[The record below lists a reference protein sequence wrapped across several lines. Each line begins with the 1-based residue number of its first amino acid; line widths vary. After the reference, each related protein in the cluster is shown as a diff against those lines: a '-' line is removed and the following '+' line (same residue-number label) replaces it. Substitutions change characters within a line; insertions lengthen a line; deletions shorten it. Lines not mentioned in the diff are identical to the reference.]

1 MRGKVLKRIVITLT
15 AVLVTGT
22 LTTGCGEIGRFTW
35 SNPISNY
42 TPDGKGLR
50 DPFILKEGK
59 YWYMTGTMSPYGIVD
74 GQHPEGVPLYR
85 SSDLKK
91 WVFVGIM
98 VARPDDSENKWYQ
111 ERYWAPELF
120 ALNGKYYITV
130 NCCLNDGS
138 KHGMLLAVA
147 DNIEGPY
154 TVLTDEK
161 PLAYGND
168 AHLFVDD
175 DGKTYLFSSGICGAE
190 IDLEKGELKTQ
201 LKTLFT
207 PVKGSYDWNGE
218 RSGVGFEGPYVI
230 KHGDTYYMFY
240 STWARGYEVGI
251 ARSKSPLEGWEI
263 DPEPIYGGI
272 NENSCMNYGGIYETG
287 VYKYQDKYREAGH
300 NCVFTGPDGEKW
312 IAAHAYDYTDGEVKL
327 VIDRLVIDDDGV
339 RVIDIDPE
347 TGEEKEIKGPTWG
360 KRSVKKKR

>member
-91 WVFVGIM
+91 WVFVGTM

-130 NCCLNDGS
+130 NRACQAFFLKIIRFFFCNAASVLCILRS
-138 KHGMLLAVA
+138 QAVQRYPVLSARQTLLL
-147 DNIEGPY
+147 Y
-154 TVLTDEK
+154 TLY
-161 PLAYGND
+161 AF
-168 AHLFVDD
+168 HLQ
-175 DGKTYLFSSGICGAE
+175 T
-190 IDLEKGELKTQ
+190 
-201 LKTLFT
+201 
-207 PVKGSYDWNGE
+207 
-218 RSGVGFEGPYVI
+218 
-230 KHGDTYYMFY
+230 
-240 STWARGYEVGI
+240 RG
-251 ARSKSPLEGWEI
+251 
-263 DPEPIYGGI
+263 
-272 NENSCMNYGGIYETG
+272 
-287 VYKYQDKYREAGH
+287 
-300 NCVFTGPDGEKW
+300 
-312 IAAHAYDYTDGEVKL
+312 
-327 VIDRLVIDDDGV
+327 
-339 RVIDIDPE
+339 
-347 TGEEKEIKGPTWG
+347 
-360 KRSVKKKR
+360 